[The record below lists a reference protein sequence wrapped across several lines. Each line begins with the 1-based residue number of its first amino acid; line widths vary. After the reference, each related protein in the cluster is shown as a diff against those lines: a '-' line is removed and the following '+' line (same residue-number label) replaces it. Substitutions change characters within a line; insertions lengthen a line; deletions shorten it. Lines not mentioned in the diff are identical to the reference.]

1 MKNIQK
7 NLKKLREEKGW
18 TQEQL
23 AEKLFV
29 TKNCI
34 ANYEQGIRK
43 MDNDMIHAIAEL
55 FNIEWQPK
63 DKKDITVQT
72 ISFSDIAKNNN
83 MSLSASDYI
92 NENIVTLRG
101 EIKQGTKKKLREYSE
116 ENNKDFNETLN
127 KALELFIEEENKKL
141 YNKDTFKE
149 LIKENHLIENLIAEY
164 KEKYLNL
171 NENQILKKVFE
182 EEVITKDYFLN
193 EYKFILKK

>member
-1 MKNIQK
+1 
-7 NLKKLREEKGW
+7 
-18 TQEQL
+18 
-23 AEKLFV
+23 
-29 TKNCI
+29 
-34 ANYEQGIRK
+34 
-43 MDNDMIHAIAEL
+43 MDNDMIHSIAEL

-63 DKKDITVQT
+63 DKKDITVQI

-83 MSLSASDYI
+83 MSLLASDYI

-149 LIKENHLIENLIAEY
+149 LIKENYLIEKLIAEY

-193 EYKFILKK
+193 EYKFIFKK

>member
-1 MKNIQK
+1 
-7 NLKKLREEKGW
+7 
-18 TQEQL
+18 
-23 AEKLFV
+23 
-29 TKNCI
+29 
-34 ANYEQGIRK
+34 
-43 MDNDMIHAIAEL
+43 MDNDMIHSIAEL

-83 MSLSASDYI
+83 MSLLASDYI

-116 ENNKDFNETLN
+116 ENNIDFNKILN
-127 KALELFIEEENKKL
+127 KALEFFIKEENKKL

-149 LIKENHLIENLIAEY
+149 LIKENYLIEKLIAEY

-171 NENQILKKVFE
+171 NENKILKKVFE